1 MLLVDDVEPHVG
13 ERGEKRA
20 ARTHHHAGRAAADEV
35 PLVVAFTGR
44 HARMHDRHGIAEAA
58 AEAPYCLRGQRDLGH
73 EHARRATPRKD
84 PLDGLQIH
92 LGLTRTRDAVDEYH
106 AAIGRIAGGRY
117 GVKRLRLARGK
128 LRLRRGNMRYV
139 FAAGCQVGIVGA

>member
-1 MLLVDDVEPHVG
+1 
-13 ERGEKRA
+13 
-20 ARTHHHAGRAAADEV
+20 
-35 PLVVAFTGR
+35 
-44 HARMHDRHGIAEAA
+44 MHDSHGIAEAA
-58 AEAPYCLRGQRDLGH
+58 AEASYRLRGKRDLGH
-73 EHARRATPRKD
+73 EHARRAALHED

-92 LGLTRTRDAVDEYH
+92 LGLTRARDAVDEYH